1 MGRQVDEREAAEA
14 VSHPAHAYFA
24 ALSRVHRI
32 TVADGRGAEDVCRAL
47 LSEGVSALGARA
59 GGIFMVD
66 EAAANLEL
74 TVAVN
79 YPEPLADRYRIIPL
93 SEKLPLVDT
102 IHTGVPS
109 FLAGVDDYAALYPDF
124 TKAHPELAKTGFA
137 AVPLVVDGRRIG
149 AVLLGFSTPVD
160 FTPEV
165 RTFLVALADGCA
177 SALERA
183 RRLDVDQNLRQVAEG
198 AIQRVDR
205 LHEFTSALAQA
216 ITLADV
222 NQAAVDSGMAATSA
236 QSAALWLKPA
246 DGESAVLTRHE
257 GELDLPESIV
267 RVASEGPA
275 RTPVLDAIRG
285 GKPVWIESRRQLEER
300 YPQVL
305 AALAHTGEAS
315 LACLPLLVQGRSI
328 GALLYAFEGVHRFHE
343 AERASLQLMAWYSA
357 QAIERARLYVAE
369 KAAREAAE
377 ANQRRSDFLA
387 DVGMLLAA
395 SLDFSNILH
404 ELARATVPRFVDWCV
419 FELVDQRLRAVTPL
433 VANHVDP
440 LKVPLVLEAR
450 QRIRDLGSIEGL
462 VAVMRTGT
470 SILHP
475 VVTREFVDAHVG
487 ADPILAQQMA
497 EIGVA
502 SSLTVPIAARGEV
515 LGAILLTRVD
525 PARAFDERDVA
536 MAEELGRMVGLTV
549 DNARLYQEA
558 READRQK
565 DEFLAM
571 LSHELRNPLAPI
583 VSALEVMNFH
593 RETNFADEREIIA
606 RNVRHI
612 VRLVDDLLD
621 VSRITQGKIQL
632 EPERCEVA
640 SIIEAAVEMAKPLV
654 TQRTQRLS
662 VSLAGHRLP
671 VNADQA
677 RLTQAIAN
685 LLNNASQYTEHGGA
699 ITISAHAHGNDAVIR
714 VEDSGV
720 GIAAELLPRI
730 FDVFVQGSTALD
742 RSQGGLGIGLTVV
755 KHLVNLHGGSV
766 SAHSAGLGKG
776 SEFVVRLP
784 LMDRR
789 TV

>member
-1 MGRQVDEREAAEA
+1 
-14 VSHPAHAYFA
+14 
-24 ALSRVHRI
+24 
-32 TVADGRGAEDVCRAL
+32 
-47 LSEGVSALGARA
+47 
-59 GGIFMVD
+59 
-66 EAAANLEL
+66 
-74 TVAVN
+74 
-79 YPEPLADRYRIIPL
+79 
-93 SEKLPLVDT
+93 
-102 IHTGVPS
+102 
-109 FLAGVDDYAALYPDF
+109 
-124 TKAHPELAKTGFA
+124 
-137 AVPLVVDGRRIG
+137 
-149 AVLLGFSTPVD
+149 
-160 FTPEV
+160 
-165 RTFLVALADGCA
+165 
-177 SALERA
+177 
-183 RRLDVDQNLRQVAEG
+183 
-198 AIQRVDR
+198 
-205 LHEFTSALAQA
+205 
-216 ITLADV
+216 
-222 NQAAVDSGMAATSA
+222 
-236 QSAALWLKPA
+236 
-246 DGESAVLTRHE
+246 
-257 GELDLPESIV
+257 
-267 RVASEGPA
+267 
-275 RTPVLDAIRG
+275 
-285 GKPVWIESRRQLEER
+285 
-300 YPQVL
+300 
-305 AALAHTGEAS
+305 
-315 LACLPLLVQGRSI
+315 
-328 GALLYAFEGVHRFHE
+328 
-343 AERASLQLMAWYSA
+343 
-357 QAIERARLYVAE
+357 
-369 KAAREAAE
+369 
-377 ANQRRSDFLA
+377 
-387 DVGMLLAA
+387 
-395 SLDFSNILH
+395 
-404 ELARATVPRFVDWCV
+404 
-419 FELVDQRLRAVTPL
+419 
-433 VANHVDP
+433 
-440 LKVPLVLEAR
+440 LVLEAR